1 MHSLTYCAFIV
12 LVISLRI
19 AAPAKP
25 TNACGYEVKNFED
38 MFVDDIKFDAFCRYA
53 I

>member
-12 LVISLRI
+12 LVISLCI
-19 AAPAKP
+19 AAPVKP
-25 TNACGYEVKNFED
+25 PDGCGYEVINFED
-38 MFVDDIKFDAFCRYA
+38 MFVDDITFDAYCRCA